1 MTEVSSAHLYGNP
14 QFPGVALVVLGLH
27 LVEGEEPVE
36 SELVV
41 VEREVLLN
49 HLKKVLLVQ
58 FSSEVLLDHLP
69 LLVGHLLPAC
79 SPVEQVELRPGER
92 PAVVQVHAVV
102 DVLENLPELFGKP
115 DFRIPLDK
123 RWFLSRT

>member
-1 MTEVSSAHLYGNP
+1 MES
-14 QFPGVALVVLGLH
+14 
-27 LVEGEEPVE
+27 EEPVE

-41 VEREVLLN
+41 VEGEVLLN

-58 FSSEVLLDHLP
+58 FSSEVVLAPLP

-79 SPVEQVELRPGER
+79 SPVEQVELGPGER
-92 PAVVQVHAVV
+92 AAVVQVHPVV

-115 DFRIPLDK
+115 DFRISLHK